1 MTSRLRCKKDRS
13 NLYQE
18 PATDR
23 APTRGRAA
31 AGSRWCDGDEG
42 RAGRDADGD
51 DADARR
57 CDPPRL
63 VATGRSDYARQRAV
77 ALSGVGGEAELVR
90 GADDLG
96 VRYGHFRRI
105 AGVVYSTA
113 FCEQSRI
120 AAMNDRP
127 NVSEKEYNWF
137 LNHIE
142 IEDQYAGEYI
152 AIVDD
157 GVVAHGKD
165 FNAVREEA
173 KKHGE
178 DPLLHKVPVS
188 GKDQVV

>member
-1 MTSRLRCKKDRS
+1 VR
-13 NLYQE
+13 
-18 PATDR
+18 
-23 APTRGRAA
+23 
-31 AGSRWCDGDEG
+31 
-42 RAGRDADGD
+42 
-51 DADARR
+51 
-57 CDPPRL
+57 
-63 VATGRSDYARQRAV
+63 
-77 ALSGVGGEAELVR
+77 GEAELVR

-127 NVSEKEYNWF
+127 NVSKKEYNWF

>member
-1 MTSRLRCKKDRS
+1 MDTLRRTKRTP
-13 NLYQE
+13 L
-18 PATDR
+18 
-23 APTRGRAA
+23 A
-31 AGSRWCDGDEG
+31 AGAR
-42 RAGRDADGD
+42 RAGGNADADG
-51 DADARR
+51 ADARR
-57 CDPPRL
+57 CDLPRAA
-63 VATGRSDYARQRAV
+63 ATGRSDYVRQRAV

-127 NVSEKEYNWF
+127 NVSKKEYNWF

>member
-1 MTSRLRCKKDRS
+1 M
-13 NLYQE
+13 
-18 PATDR
+18 
-23 APTRGRAA
+23 
-31 AGSRWCDGDEG
+31 
-42 RAGRDADGD
+42 
-51 DADARR
+51 
-57 CDPPRL
+57 
-63 VATGRSDYARQRAV
+63 
-77 ALSGVGGEAELVR
+77 R

-105 AGVVYSTA
+105 TGVMHSTT
-113 FCEQSRI
+113 FCKQSRT
-120 AAMNDRP
+120 AAMNDHP
-127 NVSEKEYNWF
+127 IVNTKEYNWF
-137 LNHIE
+137 LDHIE

-178 DPLLHKVPVS
+178 DPLLHKVPAP

>member
-1 MTSRLRCKKDRS
+1 M
-13 NLYQE
+13 
-18 PATDR
+18 
-23 APTRGRAA
+23 
-31 AGSRWCDGDEG
+31 
-42 RAGRDADGD
+42 
-51 DADARR
+51 
-57 CDPPRL
+57 
-63 VATGRSDYARQRAV
+63 
-77 ALSGVGGEAELVR
+77 R